1 MPTTLITGANRG
13 IGLEFARAYAAEDW
27 RVHACC
33 RAPDAAADLNAL
45 AAESDG
51 RVTIHPLEVTDGGQV
66 AALAGTIREPV
77 DLLLNNAGVNMRQNQ
92 SIDDMDYDR
101 WAELFA
107 VNAMAPLRLA
117 DAFADAVAA
126 SEKKLMVTISS
137 RMGSIGGNEQGNSIA
152 YRSSKTAVNQVM
164 RSVAFQLGGKGV
176 ISILFHPGWVR
187 TDMGGPNGAIG
198 AAESVAAMCA
208 VIAGLTPAD
217 NGRFLNYDGEE
228 LPW

>member
-13 IGLEFARAYAAEDW
+13 IGLEFAHTYAAEGW
-27 RVHACC
+27 RVHASC
-33 RAPDAAADLNAL
+33 RAPDAAAELAAL
-45 AAESDG
+45 AADSDG
-51 RVTIHPLEVTDGGQV
+51 RITIHPLEVTDGAQV
-66 AALAGTIREPV
+66 AALAGTVGGPI
-77 DLLLNNAGVNMRQNQ
+77 DLLLNNAGANMRAHQ
-92 SIDDMDYDR
+92 SLDDMDYDG

-117 DAFADAVAA
+117 DAFAGQVAA
-126 SEKKLMVTISS
+126 SERKLMVTISS
-137 RMGSIGGNEQGNSIA
+137 RMGSIAANETGNSIA
-152 YRSSKTAVNQVM
+152 YRSSKSAVNQVM
-164 RSVAFQLGGKGV
+164 RSVAHQLGGKGV
-176 ISILFHPGWVR
+176 TSVLFHPGWVR

-198 AAESVAAMCA
+198 VEESVAGMRA